1 LQLKSKEM
9 MINATKN
16 SIQMK
21 NILLFCLGL
30 VLLSCGSDQKV
41 EKEVVDAKTKLEKDL
56 AMYTDVWNRYIAGDS
71 TVLSETYFD
80 PNITVVTANG
90 DVVGI
95 EAIQAFYKNYLV
107 GFSEIEFE
115 ILDAFGQ
122 GDRIVK
128 HWHFKGKH
136 TGEFFGIPASGNYMD
151 LSGTTMVTMKDG
163 RILQEQDYFDLQS
176 MMDQLSKSDEDMV
189 IDVYQPD
196 NL

>member
-1 LQLKSKEM
+1 M
-9 MINATKN
+9 
-16 SIQMK
+16 
-21 NILLFCLGL
+21 
-30 VLLSCGSDQKV
+30 
-41 EKEVVDAKTKLEKDL
+41 
-56 AMYTDVWNRYIAGDS
+56 
-71 TVLSETYFD
+71 SETYFD

-136 TGEFFGIPASGNYMD
+136 TGAFFGIPASGNYMD